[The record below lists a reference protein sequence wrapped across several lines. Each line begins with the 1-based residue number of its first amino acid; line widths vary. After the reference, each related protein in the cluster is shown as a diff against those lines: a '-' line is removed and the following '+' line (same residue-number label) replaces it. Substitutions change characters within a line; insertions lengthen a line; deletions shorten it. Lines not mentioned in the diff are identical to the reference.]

1 MVSGLGVG
9 EVHQHNVLGH
19 VHGKSESVIKE
30 KIMYLHVYLSLF
42 EREKKHF
49 LLERLIDEKSNFPS
63 KTVRFVY
70 LMVIGTYLS
79 PKDICDFAGSA
90 TLICGQGSLLFQ
102 SLNQYLPT
110 LPVPVPSNYKNVLFT
125 IRNLIFIKLVFVK
138 NLFSR
143 LKAGLRIRI
152 RKIFTGSGS

>member
-19 VHGKSESVIKE
+19 VHPKSESVIKE

-42 EREKKHF
+42 ERKKKHF
-49 LLERLIDEKSNFPS
+49 LLERLIDEKSNFRS

-90 TLICGQGSLLFQ
+90 TLICGEGSLFIK

-110 LPVPVPSNYKNVLFT
+110 LPVPSNYKNVLFT